1 MGKRILGGSVFGD
14 LQRTNP
20 KAKGK
25 MMMANN
31 SITALTRR
39 EREREREREMKNCA
53 DRRNMYPV
61 GRIAGRQDEH

>member
-20 KAKGK
+20 KAKGN

-31 SITALTRR
+31 SITPLTRR
-39 EREREREREMKNCA
+39 ER
-53 DRRNMYPV
+53 
-61 GRIAGRQDEH
+61 